1 MIIGIGTDIVDVA
14 RIKKLFGSH
23 SRQKLLRIFTQQ
35 ELDYSFQSK
44 NVWERLA
51 VRFCVKEA
59 AYKALGNGVLRLN
72 EIEVIHNKAGKPS
85 IRLHGFTRE
94 FWQNLGMPDI
104 FISFAHTREYAS
116 AVIVLEKIP

>member
-14 RIKKLFGSH
+14 RIKKLFSSH
-23 SRQKLLRIFTQQ
+23 SRQKLLRIFTQE

-59 AYKALGNGVLRLN
+59 TYKALRSGVLRLN
-72 EIEVIHNKAGKPS
+72 EIEVTHDTSGKPNVQ
-85 IRLHGFTRE
+85 LHGVTHE
-94 FWQNLGMPDI
+94 FWCNLGMPDI

-116 AVIVLEKIP
+116 AVIVLEKI